1 MVAAM
6 RRPNTNPNMKLS
18 KTDYRGGGALVL
30 STPALELVV
39 TTSVGPRVVSL
50 RSLAGAAGNVFLQ
63 LPADEQRYHG
73 FYLRGGHRLWHAP
86 EHIVRTYQP
95 DDEPLEVKL
104 LPKGVALTQ
113 PTEALTGL
121 QKAMKIEVTGT
132 RTVKVT
138 HTLTNRG
145 LWAVEC
151 APWAITMLRSG
162 YGVLPLPPKGDHAK
176 GDLLPNY
183 ALVPWTFTDLA
194 LPVWELHR
202 DFVGINAA
210 KAKSA
215 QKLGITNY
223 PGWSA
228 CWVEGSTFV
237 KYAAAI
243 PGASYPDLGSCFET
257 FTNGA
262 VLEFETMGPLAKLE
276 PGRSTTHVEYW
287 GMLDGLPRP
296 STDEAFNEEL
306 VPAVGA
312 WLKKLK

>member
-1 MVAAM
+1 
-6 RRPNTNPNMKLS
+6 MKLS
-18 KTDYRGGGALVL
+18 KTDYRGGEALVL

-50 RSLAGAAGNVFLQ
+50 RSKAGDAGNVFLQ
-63 LPADEQRYHG
+63 LPPEEQRYHG

-86 EHIVRTYQP
+86 EDIVRTYQP
-95 DDEPLEVKL
+95 DDEPLEVRL

-121 QKAMKIEVTGT
+121 QKGLKIEVTGP

-151 APWAITMLRSG
+151 APWAITMLRAG
-162 YGVLPLPPKGDHAK
+162 YGVLPLLPKGDHAK

-210 KAKSA
+210 KARSA

-228 CWVEGSTFV
+228 CWIEGSTFV
-237 KYAAAI
+237 KYAAVI
-243 PGASYPDLGSCFET
+243 PGAAYPDLGSCFET

-276 PGRSTTHVEYW
+276 PGRSTAHVEYW
-287 GMLDGLPRP
+287 GMLDGLTKP
-296 STDEAFNEEL
+296 STDEAFATNL
-306 VPAVGA
+306 APAVLA
-312 WLKKLK
+312 WLGKLK